1 MSKFEQNQQEMHV
14 GPHCSSDSEA
24 IWNKI
29 AHSSICV
36 VCYWYQNVIVS
47 MAQNKIWENPKVLKF
62 FSLPMN
68 VPLWF
73 YSNENSA
80 SEGACILHLPFMNG
94 GGCGDNESSE
104 VRCLTKNVWR
114 LNKGQ
119 KFRLC
124 DSVEDALDNITCNS
138 M

>member
-1 MSKFEQNQQEMHV
+1 MRGLLLVSKRYCIDGAKQNLGESK
-14 GPHCSSDSEA
+14 SS
-24 IWNKI
+24 
-29 AHSSICV
+29 
-36 VCYWYQNVIVS
+36 
-47 MAQNKIWENPKVLKF
+47 ENF
-62 FSLPMN
+62 FLPMN

-80 SEGACILHLPFMNG
+80 SEGACILHLPLMNG